1 MPINPIDIFRSQEA
15 SMIKQMDTQRAQS
28 VQGQINQ
35 SFQKMIQQ
43 DSQKP
48 KETSKTENQEYRYD
62 AKEKGNN
69 RYYSDG
75 NTRDRK
81 ENKDESKDKKKPKE
95 PNKGNSLDI
104 LI

>member
-1 MPINPIDIFRSQEA
+1 MPINPIDIIRSQEA
-15 SMIKQMDTQRAQS
+15 SIIKQMDTHRAQS

-43 DSQKP
+43 DRQKP
-48 KETSKTENQEYRYD
+48 KEASKTENHEYRYD

-69 RYYSDG
+69 KYYSDG
-75 NTRDRK
+75 NKENSKK
-81 ENKDESKDKKKPKE
+81 ENKESKDEKKPKE